1 MHGTCNAL
9 FAFCGEQKE
18 TAEPFPISKPVR
30 TRGRGARRR
39 RKKGLRG
46 AKHHARLEE
55 GRFGPG
61 GVVPV
66 DEGTRVCGER
76 STTPDWRKAGS
87 DPGAW
92 CPSTKEQGFEGREA
106 PRRADGRPVRARGRG
121 ARRRR
126 NKGLREVK
134 HHAEPARS
142 AAGWHQKAE
151 LLQQL
156 RDIIILSDE
165 NRDLISKNPSRIG
178 LVREI
183 HEGVLFGIVG
193 DGSV

>member
-1 MHGTCNAL
+1 MR
-9 FAFCGEQKE
+9 GE
-18 TAEPFPISKPVR
+18 
-30 TRGRGARRR
+30 
-39 RKKGLRG
+39 
-46 AKHHARLEE
+46 KHHAGLEE
-55 GRFGPG
+55 GRFVPG

-76 STTPDWRKAGS
+76 STTPNWRKAGS
-87 DPGAW
+87 DP
-92 CPSTKEQGFEGREA
+92 
-106 PRRADGRPVRARGRG
+106 
-121 ARRRR
+121 
-126 NKGLREVK
+126 
-134 HHAEPARS
+134 EPARS

-156 RDIIILSDE
+156 RDIILLSDE

-183 HEGVLFGIVG
+183 HEGVLCGIVG

>member
-1 MHGTCNAL
+1 MR
-9 FAFCGEQKE
+9 GE
-18 TAEPFPISKPVR
+18 
-30 TRGRGARRR
+30 
-39 RKKGLRG
+39 
-46 AKHHARLEE
+46 KHHAEPPELAFEPE
-55 GRFGPG
+55 

-87 DPGAW
+87 DP
-92 CPSTKEQGFEGREA
+92 
-106 PRRADGRPVRARGRG
+106 
-121 ARRRR
+121 
-126 NKGLREVK
+126 
-134 HHAEPARS
+134 EPARS

-165 NRDLISKNPSRIG
+165 NRDSISENPSRIG

-193 DGSV
+193 DGSI